1 MKQNLLQ
8 RFLLSTVFLFLV
20 SSSDIY
26 AQWITGQERVINGV
40 KYALYQYKYSDHTE
54 YLAWTKGYVS
64 TIPANI
70 TIPNQIIINENTTAD
85 GVYPVEHIQANTF
98 EGCTTL
104 HTVTSKI
111 DRAYSI
117 QSYAFFNCANL
128 REVNNIAAVGIGSRA
143 FVGCTS
149 LTSINNI
156 SSAGE
161 YAFGGCYNLKNITF
175 SDSLNIDFH
184 AFEGCSSLKD
194 FKFPKTVLAIYP
206 YAFKDCT
213 SLTEVS
219 FPPSLK
225 KTDRYSFQNC
235 TSLKRV
241 IIEDGDEKFEPG
253 DFGTDSEYAFDGCNV
268 EYLYMGRN
276 ISSLGQENSLKTLE
290 IGERVNNISSSCFRN
305 YEKLSSVI
313 LPNSLKEF
321 GYSAFEN
328 CTALKTITLPD
339 SIKTI
344 GSYAFHGCTSLDSI
358 NSNIKDIRSVTVRY
372 NPFYRISSNAK
383 LYVPK
388 GQRQYY
394 AKNSN
399 FDQFRFI
406 WEKETEKIDDICKLS
421 NGKIYSLQPEDARRG
436 IIFTQTGSEYL
447 DACGGI
453 YNNPNVVI
461 NDSEP
466 NQQFAIYKHNGKYY
480 LYSIGQKKFVSNYE
494 TVGSNVFFK
503 LDSKPN
509 QAITINQSSVD
520 GEFIFV
526 VGDKEWINVTS
537 RTYGCVGDWE
547 IEDGGNRI
555 SIIETGNIS
564 NESLLE
570 IKQAFGETKDGDA
583 NGNGEVEIGDVT
595 SVLTLMATPEATG
608 YNNEAADANGNG
620 EIEIGD
626 VTTILTNMANGGE

>member
-1 MKQNLLQ
+1 MKQNLLK
-8 RFLLSTVFLFLV
+8 RFSTTVLILLV
-20 SSSDIY
+20 STSDTY
-26 AQWITGQERVINGV
+26 AQWITGYERVINGV
-40 KYALYQYKYSDHTE
+40 KYALYQYKYSDHTV
-54 YLAWTKGYVS
+54 YRAWTKGYVS

-70 TIPNQIIINENTTAD
+70 TIPNQIIISENTTAD
-85 GVYPVEHIQANTF
+85 GIYPVDDIGSYSF
-98 EGCTTL
+98 EGCTAL
-104 HTVTSKI
+104 QTVTI
-111 DRAYSI
+111 DNVYGIGSG
-117 QSYAFFNCANL
+117 AFYNCSNL

-175 SDSLNIDFH
+175 SDSLNIINFH
-184 AFEGCSSLKD
+184 AFEGCSSLQN
-194 FKFPKTVLAIYP
+194 FKFPKTVLSIYP
-206 YAFKDCT
+206 SAFKDCT

-219 FPPSLK
+219 FPPSLER
-225 KTDRYSFQNC
+225 TYRYSFQNC

-276 ISSLGQENSLKTLE
+276 IPSFGQEKSLKTLE
-290 IGERVNNISSSCFRN
+290 VGERVHNISYRCFQN

-313 LPNSLKEF
+313 LPKSLEEF
-321 GYSAFEN
+321 GFCAFN
-328 CTALKTITLPD
+328 HCTALKTITLPD
-339 SIKTI
+339 SLKTI
-344 GSYAFHGCTSLDSI
+344 GSYAFGGCSSLDTI
-358 NSNIKDIRSVTVRY
+358 NSNIKDIRNVNVRSY
-372 NPFYRISSNAK
+372 SFDGIPANAK

-394 AKNSN
+394 AKNSSFN
-399 FDQFRFI
+399 QFRFI
-406 WEKETEKIDDICKLS
+406 WEKETVRIDDISKLS

-537 RTYGCVGDWE
+537 RTYGCVGNWE

-608 YNNEAADANGNG
+608 YDNKAADANGNG
-620 EIEIGD
+620 VIEIGD
-626 VTTILTNMANGGE
+626 VTTILTIMANNVE